1 MEIKINIPKIA
12 PVKVPTIPNF
22 SNIKVD
28 TTAINA
34 SVDAAVANSKNIK
47 RTSLFAQLSP
57 FKAKTITIMGKPGT
71 LSEADRIKATKIV
84 EELKANNWLDAENEK
99 WCIANG
105 ITI

>member
-1 MEIKINIPKIA
+1 MEIKINIPKIE

-28 TTAINA
+28 TSAINA
-34 SVDAAVANSKNIK
+34 TVETAAESAKNIK
-47 RTSLFAQLSP
+47 RASLFAQLAP
-57 FKAKTITIMGKPGT
+57 FKAKTIPIMGKACT
-71 LSEADRIKATKIV
+71 LSEDDRITATKIV
-84 EELKANNWLDAENEK
+84 SQLIENNWLDAENEK